1 MILDL
6 ILNYFGISSFIMLSY
21 IFIFNKSYLNIMII
35 ALIMDLFY
43 FKYFVIYLSL
53 CYLIVKLIYK
63 YIKSN
68 IILDLIF
75 LYFITLFYYLITV
88 KIRVFK
94 LIFLYSL
101 LPCIFYFICHI
112 MKYEMDKQ
120 NINSSNY
127 YIGRFNRFKKK

>member
-21 IFIFNKSYLNIMII
+21 IFIFNKSYLNIIII

-75 LYFITLFYYLITV
+75 LYFITLLYYLITV

-101 LPCIFYFICHI
+101 LPCIFYFVYHI

-120 NINSSNY
+120 NINCSNY

>member
-1 MILDL
+1 M
-6 ILNYFGISSFIMLSY
+6 NKKY
-21 IFIFNKSYLNIMII
+21 IIKKNEEIQQIIGYSNKKVN
-35 ALIMDLFY
+35 
-43 FKYFVIYLSL
+43 KYFVIYLSL

-88 KIRVFK
+88 KIRAFK

-101 LPCIFYFICHI
+101 LPCIFYFVYHI